1 MTLKEF
7 PETAAEH
14 RTDKFKLLEKQ
25 GTILIRRGQS
35 FKVNVIIYRKWEFQK
50 NINSSRLVHIFYI
63 LGT

>member
-35 FKVNVIIYRKWEFQK
+35 FKVSVLKKVDYKKKHPQF
-50 NINSSRLVHIFYI
+50 
-63 LGT
+63 

>member
-35 FKVNVIIYRKWEFQK
+35 FKVSVLKKVDYKKKKKHPQF
-50 NINSSRLVHIFYI
+50 
-63 LGT
+63 